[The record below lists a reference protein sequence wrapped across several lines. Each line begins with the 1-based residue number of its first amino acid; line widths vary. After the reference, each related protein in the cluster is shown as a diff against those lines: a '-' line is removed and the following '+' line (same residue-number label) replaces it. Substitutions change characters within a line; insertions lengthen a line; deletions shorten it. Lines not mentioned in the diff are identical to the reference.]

1 MSRSVQLGVKWAFD
15 RVGAVLLLVLLSPL
29 FAGIAI
35 WILLESGRP
44 VFLVQQRVL
53 RGGRPFGLFK
63 FRTMVQDA
71 LEAGERMGL
80 ADPYGVLAKD
90 PRITRS
96 GRWLRRTSLDELP
109 QLANV
114 IVGQMSL
121 VGPRPDLVEQVANYT
136 DHDRRRLTVRP
147 GITGWSQVH
156 GRDSIGWP
164 ERIEQD
170 IWYVDNWSFWLD
182 VKVLAMTVGQ
192 LGRPE
197 PAPVEDTVNIERAR
211 RLKEDVREIDAEEW
225 EALTEDA
232 DVYFRHDYVTASA
245 IVDGDPTL
253 FLHLPAE
260 DVVFAAILRD
270 EPADVTTPY
279 GFGGPLALGDPE
291 ALGRFWPAYD
301 AWCSD
306 RGVVASFVRFH
317 PLLGNHQHAAGVHVE
332 TVGHTVA
339 WGLDPGRDLL
349 AGMDRH
355 HRRLVRRA
363 EREGL
368 EATVERAPAS
378 VEAFVALYEETM
390 RRNDA
395 SEFYFFPQSY
405 WDALVRLGDML
416 LLVEVRRGGELE
428 ANALCLAGPT
438 WLHYH
443 LGGTSDEGRRLGASH
458 LALLAAA
465 RWGQENGR
473 RILHL
478 GGGVRGRD
486 DSLFDYKRRFA
497 PGDLVE
503 ATLGKVVHDE
513 EAYRRL
519 AGVSEISFDGFF
531 PAYRDRARSLTS

>member
-1 MSRSVQLGVKWAFD
+1 VSRRLQLGVKWLFD
-15 RVGAVLLLVLLSPL
+15 RVGSALLLVLLSPL
-29 FAGIAI
+29 FVGLAA
-35 WILLESGRP
+35 WIILESGRP

-63 FRTMVQDA
+63 FRTMVPDA
-71 LEAGERMGL
+71 LEAGKRMGL
-80 ADPYGVLAKD
+80 ADPFGVLAND

-114 IVGQMSL
+114 LLGQMSL

-136 DHDRRRLTVRP
+136 DHDRRRLAMRP
-147 GITGWSQVH
+147 GLTGWSQVH

-170 IWYVDNWSFWLD
+170 IWYVDNWSLWLD
-182 VKVLAMTVGQ
+182 VKVLAKTVGQ
-192 LGRPE
+192 FGRPE
-197 PAPVEDTVNIERAR
+197 PTPVEDTTNIERAR
-211 RLKEDVREIDAEEW
+211 RRIGEVQEVDVEEW
-225 EALTEDA
+225 EALTADT
-232 DVYFRHDYVTASA
+232 DVYFRHDYITAAA
-245 IVDGDPTL
+245 IVDDYPPV

-260 DVVFAAILRD
+260 EVVFTAILRD
-270 EPADVTTPY
+270 DPLDVTTPY
-279 GFGGPLALGDPE
+279 GFGGPVSLGDPAGLE
-291 ALGRFWPAYD
+291 RFWPAYD
-301 AWCSD
+301 AWCRD

-317 PLLGNHQHAAGVHVE
+317 PLLRNDRHAAGVHVE

-339 WGLDPGRDLL
+339 WRLDQGRDLL
-349 AGMDRH
+349 GTMDRH
-355 HRRLVRRA
+355 HRRLARRA

-368 EATVERAPAS
+368 TATVECAPAS
-378 VEAFVALYEETM
+378 VESFVGLYEETM
-390 RRNDA
+390 KRNEAAD
-395 SEFYFFPQSY
+395 FYFFPRSY
-405 WDALVRLGDML
+405 WDALVDLGEKL
-416 LLVEVRRGGELE
+416 LLVEVRREAELA
-428 ANALCLAGPT
+428 ANAICLAGPT

-443 LGGTSDEGRRLGASH
+443 LGGSSDEGRRLGASH

-465 RWGQENGR
+465 RWGQEHGR

-478 GGGVRGRD
+478 GGGVGGRD

-497 PGDLVE
+497 PDDLVE
-503 ATLGKVVHDE
+503 ATFGKVVHDE

-519 AGVSEISFDGFF
+519 SGMAEISFEGFF

>member
-1 MSRSVQLGVKWAFD
+1 MSRGLQLGVKWLFD
-15 RVGAVLLLVLLSPL
+15 RVGSAFLLVLLSPL
-29 FAGIAI
+29 FLGIAV

-63 FRTMVQDA
+63 FRTMIPDA
-71 LEAGERMGL
+71 LEAGKRMGL
-80 ADPYGVLAKD
+80 ADPYGVLVND

-96 GRWLRRTSLDELP
+96 GRWLRRTGLDELP

-114 IVGQMSL
+114 LLGQMSL
-121 VGPRPDLVEQVANYT
+121 VGPRPDLVDQAANYT
-136 DHDRRRLTVRP
+136 EHDRRRLAMSP

-156 GRDSIGWP
+156 GRESIGWP

-170 IWYVDNWSFWLD
+170 IWYVDNWSLWLD
-182 VKVLAMTVGQ
+182 VRVLAKTVGQ

-197 PAPVEDTVNIERAR
+197 PTPVVDTTNIERAQR
-211 RLKEDVREIDAEEW
+211 RNGGMREVDAEEW
-225 EALTEDA
+225 EALTADA
-232 DVYFRHDYVTASA
+232 DVYFRRSYVDAAA
-245 IVDGDPTL
+245 IVDGDPPV

-260 DVVFAAILRD
+260 DVAFTAILRD
-270 EPADVTTPY
+270 DPLDVTTPY
-279 GFGGPLALGDPE
+279 GFGGPVPLGDPAGLE
-291 ALGRFWPAYD
+291 RFWPAYD
-301 AWCSD
+301 AWCRD

-317 PLLGNHQHAAGVHVE
+317 PLLGNQRHATGIQVE

-339 WGLDPGRDLL
+339 WRLDPGRDLL
-349 AGMDRH
+349 ATMDRH
-355 HRRLVRRA
+355 HRRLARRA

-368 EATVERAPAS
+368 EATVVRAPAS
-378 VEAFVALYEETM
+378 VEAFVGLYEQTM
-390 RRNDA
+390 KRNEA

-405 WDALVRLGDML
+405 WDALGRLGDML
-416 LLVEVRRGGELE
+416 LLVEVRRGDELA
-428 ANALCLAGPT
+428 ANALCLVGPS

-443 LGGTSDEGRRLGASH
+443 LGGTSEDGRRLGASH

-465 RWGQENGR
+465 RWGQENGLE
-473 RILHL
+473 ILHL
-478 GGGVRGRD
+478 GGGVGGRD

-497 PGDLVE
+497 PDDLVD
-503 ATLGKVVHDE
+503 ATFGKAVHDE

-519 AGVSEISFDGFF
+519 SGVAEISFDGFF